1 MYPSSL
7 SGGSSYCFAKEFPF
21 YQHFDLAILLLGIY
35 PKIVGSFSYKDIDFN
50 DMNSSKI
57 FTGKIIHS
65 YGTSIILNVKG
76 IVNLVKVS
84 EA

>member
-1 MYPSSL
+1 M
-7 SGGSSYCFAKEFPF
+7 
-21 YQHFDLAILLLGIY
+21 
-35 PKIVGSFSYKDIDFN
+35 GSFSYKDIDFS
-50 DMNSSKI
+50 DVNSSKI
-57 FTGKIIHS
+57 FTGKIIQS

>member
-1 MYPSSL
+1 M
-7 SGGSSYCFAKEFPF
+7 G
-21 YQHFDLAILLLGIY
+21 H
-35 PKIVGSFSYKDIDFN
+35 FSYKDIDFN
-50 DMNSSKI
+50 DVNSSKKL
-57 FTGKIIHS
+57 TGKIIQS